1 MLNIQVT
8 EDYKLTSSDD
18 GKNIMIEK
26 QIYKEDDIGLLEP
39 TGRYKVDGY
48 FGRNIKYAMK
58 GLVQRV
64 ISESNATSFD
74 DLIAE
79 MEAIEKRIVEVVSN
93 LDIEHMLDSKA

>member
-8 EDYKLTSSDD
+8 ERYKLTSSED

-39 TGRYKVDGY
+39 TGKYKVDGY

-58 GLVQRV
+58 GLIQRV
-64 ISESNATSFD
+64 ISDSNATSFD
-74 DLIAE
+74 ALIME
-79 MEAIEKRIVEVVSN
+79 MEAIEKRIIDLVSN
-93 LDIEHMLDSKA
+93 LDIEHMLDSE